1 MDGYTP
7 LRFPRLSHDGHNL
20 MEVPVGV
27 LPQKGSPLEPKG
39 PSHMETLDMALCL
52 AVAMGEILGIC
63 AAADRDA
70 KWEFHPAE
78 SHQPW
83 YAAS

>member
-39 PSHMETLDMALCL
+39 PSHMETLDMALDM
-52 AVAMGEILGIC
+52 ALGIC
-63 AAADRDA
+63 AADRDA